1 MSRPCFALSVMLC
14 CLAGPLLIIGKAQAR
29 DSVVSPSHDPGEC
42 IVCPLAHG
50 SPEVCG
56 GYSDYD
62 YNQYWHESPPTAT
75 LQPPVQSDPEI
86 EVAQTPTGDS
96 ASGAWG
102 AEYEDYYA
110 DYVFGDESTT
120 ATDEDLTLEETPNPA
135 ALIADATET
144 ASATEETQ
152 DAATS
157 ELDDKYESSSDGN
170 TASDDY
176 FDAYDE
182 YEPITA
188 TEAEPVTVDAVA
200 PQEGTA
206 DYEAYE
212 EEWFAYGS
220 ETTLETNP
228 AIDEADEALSESEGE
243 SNSSE
248 ISDARISAE
257 TWGDEE
263 EWYHQKFGYDGNLGE
278 EAASGSASLGSEEQL
293 ETGYDES
300 YDAAMASQPEVTEP
314 IAETVP
320 ASADYERFY
329 DAYDDLYNFGAAS
342 LETSENGPSEAE
354 VESVVEE
361 SGEQTLG
368 SEPAW
373 LTDLVT
379 RMLAPVWTA
388 TGRIASEQ
396 WTFVLDTRATI
407 DVDQCAQE
415 WDYEAD
421 YWAQPQADQPSLVL
435 DAADTLD
442 GMASLLR
449 SAAEALRGFANR
461 DIEEMARKTGGNS
474 PR

>member
-1 MSRPCFALSVMLC
+1 
-14 CLAGPLLIIGKAQAR
+14 
-29 DSVVSPSHDPGEC
+29 
-42 IVCPLAHG
+42 
-50 SPEVCG
+50 
-56 GYSDYD
+56 
-62 YNQYWHESPPTAT
+62 
-75 LQPPVQSDPEI
+75 VQTDPEL
-86 EVAQTPTGDS
+86 EVAQALTDDS
-96 ASGAWG
+96 ASGTWG

-144 ASATEETQ
+144 ASVTEETQ

-157 ELDDKYESSSDGN
+157 ELDDKYGSPSDGN
-170 TASDDY
+170 TASDDN
-176 FDAYDE
+176 FDSHDE

-188 TEAEPVTVDAVA
+188 TEGEPVSVDEAA

-220 ETTLETNP
+220 ETTVETNP
-228 AIDEADEALSESEGE
+228 AIDEAYEALSDSEGE

-263 EWYHQKFGYDGNLGE
+263 EWYHQEYGYDGNLGE
-278 EAASGSASLGSEEQL
+278 EAAKGSTSLGSEEQL

-300 YDAAMASQPEVTEP
+300 YDDAMASQPEVTEP
-314 IAETVP
+314 VAETVP
-320 ASADYERFY
+320 VAADYERFY
-329 DAYDDLYNFGAAS
+329 DAYDDLYYFEAAS
-342 LETSENGPSEAE
+342 LETSECGPSEPV

-361 SGEQTLG
+361 SGDQTLG

-373 LTDLVT
+373 LGDLVT
-379 RMLAPVWTA
+379 RMLTPVRTA
-388 TGRIASEQ
+388 AGCIASEK
-396 WTFVLDTRATI
+396 WTFAPDTPATI
-407 DVDQCAQE
+407 YVDQCAQE
-415 WDYEAD
+415 WDCEAD
-421 YWAQPQADQPSLVL
+421 HWAQPQADQPSLVL

-449 SAAEALRGFANR
+449 NAAEALRGFAHR
-461 DIEEMARKTGGNS
+461 DIEETARKTGGNS